1 MHRSTTKDIASFLL
15 ALTLILLGFYLLG
28 DGNRLY
34 IDYEEAFMR
43 VLMQLPFLA
52 ALIVIAIKAQRE
64 ERYKRG
70 WVRPRWKDIPL
81 TLTLFATTVMVGV
94 LVPPTISPHL
104 VRLSV
109 GRDLMPFLLMAIV
122 TAATEELFFRSWLI
136 YNLEKLGGVGIPAL
150 LISAIIFS
158 IVHFW
163 QGISAMVLALTA
175 GVIYAFVFQYY
186 RSIVPLIAAHAAH
199 NIFVL
204 ISIIQS

>member
-70 WVRPRWKDIPL
+70 WVRPGWKDIPL

-199 NIFVL
+199 NIFAL